1 MLNKVTLI
9 GRLGN
14 DPEVRHMP
22 NGNPVANISIATSR
36 RWKDKQSDEKREE
49 TEWHRI
55 VCFNRLA
62 EIVGEHLKKGSM
74 IYIEGRIRTNKWQDQ
89 SGQDRFT
96 TEIVA
101 EQMTM
106 LDRKNDSTS
115 GQPSS
120 PQQSAPQQQAPTG
133 QPFDDDLPF

>member
-89 SGQDRFT
+89 SGQDRLT